1 MRNVF
6 LFIRRFFNLLA
17 FLGLQVFALSFLVK
31 YNNHHR
37 ATFLGIANELTGRIN
52 SQYDILE
59 DFFQLKEENARV
71 HHMNDSLMNLLKSN
85 YLYVDTG
92 AKEVTDTTH
101 YDTLPG
107 YRRYLW
113 REARVINNSVNSQ
126 KNYIQLN
133 RGARDSIKDN
143 MAVINSDWGAVG
155 IVVNVSENFSQVM
168 SLLHVQTK
176 VNASLKKTGDFGT
189 IEWDGLDP
197 NFLLLRGIPKSI
209 QLQKGDTVLTSV
221 YSSIFPPGMF
231 IGTVDGILEDKT
243 TNFYILK
250 IKTAVNFYNLQ
261 QVFVV
266 ENLQREEQNKLDEDT
281 RKKIDQVKKTNQ

>member
-6 LFIRRFFNLLA
+6 LFIRRFFILLA
-17 FLGLQVFALSFLVK
+17 FVGLQVFALSLLVK

-52 SQYDILE
+52 SQYDIV
-59 DFFQLKEENARV
+59 DDYFHLKEENARV
-71 HHMNDSLMNLLKSN
+71 HHMNDSLINLLKSN
-85 YLYVDTG
+85 YLFVDTS
-92 AKEVTDTTH
+92 AKEVIDTTH

-107 YRRYLW
+107 YRHYLW
-113 REARVINNSVNSQ
+113 REARVINNSVNAL

-133 RGARDSIKDN
+133 RGSKDSIKDN

-155 IVVNVSENFSQVM
+155 VVVNVSENFSQVM
-168 SLLHVQTK
+168 SLLHVQSK

-189 IEWDGLDP
+189 IEWDGQDP
-197 NFLLLRGIPKSI
+197 NFLILRGIPKSI
-209 QLQKGDTVLTSV
+209 QVQKGDTVLTSV
-221 YSSIFPPGMF
+221 YSSIFPPGMLL
-231 IGTVDGILEDKT
+231 GTVDAILDDKA

-250 IKTAVNFYNLQ
+250 IKTTVNFYNLQ

-281 RKKIDQVKKTNQ
+281 RKKIDQVKKTN